1 MLRPLCRGKEKGLR
15 EEGALKFGISE
26 VGPGGEYGV
35 MIQGAKLWRERPPV
49 WEERESFLLL
59 NPRLH
64 ASLRDRILQ
73 ADFPDLEEHVW
84 VATSGTS
91 GAMKVV
97 ALSRAALEASARA
110 VNEHLSASA
119 ADVWINALPLFHV
132 GGLGIL
138 VRAHLCAARCEFFQ
152 DRWDPFKFTE
162 FAGARGAT
170 LSALVPAQ
178 VHDLVRAEIRAPLGL
193 RAVVV
198 GGGGLPEDLRREASV
213 LGWPMLPSFGL
224 TEAAS
229 QVATARP
236 GEEGR
241 EWLPLL
247 THLEARVA
255 DGNLLEL
262 RGSSLLTGWMT
273 FREEG
278 ECRWE
283 DPKNGG
289 WYRTSDRVET
299 QQGKLRFLGRADD
312 LVKIRGELVDL
323 AALER
328 ALQLR
333 VTSGAVV
340 LFVDPDDRNGRV
352 LRLRGENKEALAQ
365 SRRALDVFPSYARPA
380 IFEVGPVEKNV
391 LGKTVRR

>member
-1 MLRPLCRGKEKGLR
+1 M
-15 EEGALKFGISE
+15 
-26 VGPGGEYGV
+26 V
-35 MIQGAKLWRERPPV
+35 QGAKLWRERLPV
-49 WEERESFLLL
+49 WGERASFLLL
-59 NPRLH
+59 NPRLKV
-64 ASLRDRILQ
+64 SLRDRILQ
-73 ADFPDLEEHVW
+73 SDFPDLEEHVW

-97 ALSRAALEASARA
+97 ALSRVALEASAGA
-110 VNEHLSASA
+110 VNRHLAVSAS
-119 ADVWINALPLFHV
+119 DCWLNPLPTFHV
-132 GGLGIL
+132 GGLGIE
-138 VRAHLCAARCEFFQ
+138 VRAAL
-152 DRWDPFKFTE
+152 
-162 FAGARGAT
+162 AGARSTSLASWDAAEFVRQANEAGAT
-170 LSALVPAQ
+170 LSSLVPTQ
-178 VHDLVRAEIRAPLGL
+178 VYDLVAANLPAPPSL
-193 RAVVV
+193 RSVVV
-198 GGGGLPEDLRREASV
+198 GGGALSEEVRRSALA
-213 LGWPMLPSFGL
+213 LGWQLLPSYGL

-247 THLEARVA
+247 THLEARAA

-299 QQGKLRFLGRADD
+299 QQGQLRFLGRADD